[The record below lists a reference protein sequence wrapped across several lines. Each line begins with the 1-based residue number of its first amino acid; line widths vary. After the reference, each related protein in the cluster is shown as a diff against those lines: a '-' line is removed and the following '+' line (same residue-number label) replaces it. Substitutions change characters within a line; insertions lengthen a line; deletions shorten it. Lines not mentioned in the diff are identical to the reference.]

1 MTALSVVKRETKLL
15 AQKQL
20 HRNVNVISTT
30 TGGTVK
36 SESSKHDRKLAQIKN

>member
-20 HRNVNVISTT
+20 VRNVNVIFTT

-36 SESSKHDRKLAQIKN
+36 SESSIQNRKLAQIKN